1 MAGIEDLLEYYI
13 GKDPLYDIYKQKGL
27 IDPSNIKAY
36 EQDPRLIEKPWKI
49 NQYKQSRG
57 GYTYSRDEDDPS
69 LYIKNIDKFG
79 MQPSGP
85 LYGKSVMDDDWLNQW
100 SYTTKD
106 MGVDKFGNTLRR
118 DISNREKITTDLN
131 LPEGRFS
138 RKHALS
144 AIFGLYT
151 DPQDI
156 ADYPETYGDG
166 ERVPG
171 YEGGYRPTITERN
184 KQIAETIGHEARH
197 QVAGAGQTGYERD
210 AQGNYIYPDF
220 KVPSQAFSA
229 DLPDLGGQRKSEL
242 LNRMLDFQAYNDPR
256 IYDDVY
262 GTRYSKGTQGGKYT
276 DTFGTEIKGMPR
288 QLTSYQADA
297 LSDQATKFTNA
308 MLAQSAPK
316 YANTTGTA
324 DAYVTLPTLMDEA
337 ELASTPDN
345 LAIKDFIPQR
355 IKNLFSKKEDSLVDE
370 EEGIPSTTNWQKF
383 LSKIT
388 RQPYRGAAQ
397 GASGY
402 TPAQLNSM
410 NALGGYYSEPAREQ
424 RRERSRVANMLAR
437 QAAGKSYS
445 QANLNRLTMGS
456 RPGHYDPPGGGGAA
470 ADTSP
475 STPGNNPFGY
485 DLGGLATMFE
495 RRR

>member
-36 EQDPRLIEKPWKI
+36 EQDPRKIAEPWKLAPT
-49 NQYKQSRG
+49 KRSTA
-57 GYTYSRDEDDPS
+57 GYTYSKDEDDPS
-69 LYIKNIDKFG
+69 LYIKDLDKFG

-85 LYGKSVMDDDWLNQW
+85 LYGKSIMDDDWLNQW

-316 YANTTGTA
+316 YANLTGTA
-324 DAYVTLPTLMDEA
+324 DA
-337 ELASTPDN
+337 LASTPDN
-345 LAIKDFIPQR
+345 LAIKDFIPQT
-355 IKNLFSKKEDSLVDE
+355 IKNLFSKKEDSLVEE
-370 EEGIPSTTNWQKF
+370 EEGLPGTTKWQKF

-397 GASGY
+397 GAYGY
-402 TPAQLNSM
+402 TPTQLNQM
-410 NALGGYYSEPAREQ
+410 NALGGYYSEPASAQ
-424 RRERSRVANMLAR
+424 RSLEKRRLNI
-437 QAAGKSYS
+437 
-445 QANLNRLTMGS
+445 LNR
-456 RPGHYDPPGGGGAA
+456 AA
-470 ADTSP
+470 ADKAVGNVNKLLGQYGYQGDVGKGNLRFTGTPQGDRSQDVGGYSRSDP
-475 STPGNNPFGY
+475 SWSSSTFNR
-485 DLGGLATMFE
+485 GGLATMFA

>member
-1 MAGIEDLLEYYI
+1 MAGIEGLLEYYI

-36 EQDPRLIEKPWKI
+36 EQDPRLIEEPWKL

-85 LYGKSVMDDDWLNQW
+85 LYGKSIMDDDWLNQW

-106 MGVDKFGNTLRR
+106 MGVDKFGNTLER
-118 DISNREKITTDLN
+118 DISNREKITADLN

-138 RKHALS
+138 RKNALS
-144 AIFGLYT
+144 SIFGLYT
-151 DPQDI
+151 DPKDI
-156 ADYPETYGDG
+156 AEHPNIYG
-166 ERVPG
+166 ESVPG
-171 YEGGYRPTITERN
+171 YAGGYRPTITERN
-184 KQIAETIGHEARH
+184 KQLAETIGHEARH

-210 AQGNYIYPDF
+210 EQGNYIYPDF
-220 KVPSQAFSA
+220 KVPSQAFSE

-262 GTRYSKGTQGGKYT
+262 GTEYSKGTQGGKYT
-276 DTFGTEIKGMPR
+276 DTFGTEIEGMPR

-316 YANTTGTA
+316 YANLTGTA
-324 DAYVTLPTLMDEA
+324 DA
-337 ELASTPDN
+337 LASTPDN
-345 LAIKDFIPQR
+345 LAIKDFIPQT
-355 IKNLFSKKEDSLVDE
+355 IKNLFSKKEDSLVEE
-370 EEGIPSTTNWQKF
+370 EEGIPGTTNWQKF

-397 GASGY
+397 GAYGY
-402 TPAQLNSM
+402 TPAQLNQM
-410 NALGGYYSEPAREQ
+410 NALGGYYSEPARAQ
-424 RRERSRVANMLAR
+424 RRLEKR
-437 QAAGKSYS
+437 QLNVLNRAAAGKAVGNVNKLLGQYGY
-445 QANLNRLTMGS
+445 TG
-456 RPGHYDPPGGGGAA
+456 
-470 ADTSP
+470 
-475 STPGNNPFGY
+475 TPGSGTLQFRGTPQGDPSAGAGYSRSDDSWSASPFNR
-485 DLGGLATMFE
+485 GGLATMFE